1 MAQFLL
7 YLNKIDFFFFLFSF
21 ILSAYYIKMS
31 KAIIEALVM
40 RVDALEKSD
49 KTTSMRVDALEKTL
63 ASQLTVQAKPVDDK
77 KKEKEDKKAAAV
89 AKKEKKAKVDPA
101 DAKPKRVTGYIL
113 FCNSNRDDVKT
124 KLSIDDE
131 KPKNTEV
138 LTELARLWKAI
149 DPDEK
154 DEWNAKA
161 KAKSNPNPHPTKPH
175 HDDDNHDHDDDD
187 DDDDE

>member
-1 MAQFLL
+1 
-7 YLNKIDFFFFLFSF
+7 
-21 ILSAYYIKMS
+21 
-31 KAIIEALVM
+31 M

-63 ASQLTVQAKPVDDK
+63 ASQLNVQAKPVDDK
-77 KKEKEDKKAAAV
+77 KKEKEDKKEKAA
-89 AKKEKKAKVDPA
+89 AKKEKKAKADPA

-149 DPDEK
+149 DSDEK

-161 KAKSNPNPHPTKPH
+161 KAKSYPPPNKPTHPNPPNS
-175 HDDDNHDHDDDD
+175 DDDDD

>member
-1 MAQFLL
+1 
-7 YLNKIDFFFFLFSF
+7 
-21 ILSAYYIKMS
+21 MS

-77 KKEKEDKKAAAV
+77 KKEKEDKKEKAV

-101 DAKPKRVTGYIL
+101 DVKPKRVTGYIL

-154 DEWNAKA
+154 EEWKA
-161 KAKSNPNPHPTKPH
+161 KAKSNPPPTHPTHPH
-175 HDDDNHDHDDDD
+175 NSDDDD
-187 DDDDE
+187 DDDDDD

>member
-1 MAQFLL
+1 
-7 YLNKIDFFFFLFSF
+7 
-21 ILSAYYIKMS
+21 
-31 KAIIEALVM
+31 
-40 RVDALEKSD
+40 
-49 KTTSMRVDALEKTL
+49 MRVDALEKTL
-63 ASQLTVQAKPVDDK
+63 ASQLNVQAKPVDDK
-77 KKEKEDKKAAAV
+77 KKEKEDKKEKAA
-89 AKKEKKAKVDPA
+89 AKKEKKAKTDPA

-149 DPDEK
+149 DSDEK

-161 KAKSNPNPHPTKPH
+161 KAKSNPPPTKPPPP
-175 HDDDNHDHDDDD
+175 NSDDDD
-187 DDDDE
+187 DDDDNNDDDE

>member
-1 MAQFLL
+1 
-7 YLNKIDFFFFLFSF
+7 
-21 ILSAYYIKMS
+21 MS

-77 KKEKEDKKAAAV
+77 KKEKEDKKEKAV
-89 AKKEKKAKVDPA
+89 AKKEKKAKADPA
-101 DAKPKRVTGYIL
+101 DVKPKRVTGYIL

-149 DPDEK
+149 DLDEK
-154 DEWNAKA
+154 EEWNAKA
-161 KAKSNPNPHPTKPH
+161 KAKSNPPPTKPNPPNS
-175 HDDDNHDHDDDD
+175 DEEQDDDD
-187 DDDDE
+187 DDDN